1 MSEVLNLVATS
12 PKKSLPDTFKSELRK
27 NTRESNVFAQKQ
39 ANTFSKVLSSKA
51 SSAKQQENIAE
62 ADNSGKAIEQLN
74 FFANLNKQSKEINS
88 QVKVEEPSE
97 AVVVKQNT
105 EEIQVNLANPL
116 ISLLAN
122 PNVEMLQ
129 LHNSVAT
136 DAKCLVVEPEVMVEL
151 PKLQTGKNS
160 VVGSAS
166 SSEQSA
172 DTEILT
178 TQDTAKLVAEQP
190 VFAVEHTASKVV
202 SQVNQLAGTEPVT
215 ATLSNEKANS
225 DTEAQLALAA
235 NNLGTVK
242 VAVVG
247 LVDDKQAETIAKTA
261 EVAVKTTAIE
271 QAPLATIQLENL
283 ETLKFSKQDEKLKQ
297 LLQSKISQENPVS
310 SEKTTLGINVLQGK
324 VDFEQQ
330 VKNLSKVE
338 KQTTLAEP
346 VQAVTSEVTTVIS
359 AQNTNTN
366 TQQGSTTDLSQ
377 TSLAV
382 TLDKTQTTS
391 ELSADFKAKL
401 ESTQQNST
409 LEISEDKLRTARQ
422 LVENIRLLQKAGNTE
437 MMIRLKPEHLGEM
450 VLKISLVNGSV
461 NANFHTNNAE
471 ARGILEA
478 AMPQLRQELSSSG
491 FKVHDVGVYAGL
503 GEFMSKK
510 DGQES
515 LAYSQKQKQPNLQK
529 INNPKLT
536 ETELQQLAEQG
547 LTINDGIDYK
557 I

>member
-1 MSEVLNLVATS
+1 MSELLNLVATS
-12 PKKSLPDTFKSELRK
+12 QKKALSDTFKSDLRK
-27 NTRESNVFAQKQ
+27 TNRDSNMFAQKQ

-62 ADNSGKAIEQLN
+62 ADNSGKALEQLN

-88 QVKVEEPSE
+88 QAKVEEPSE
-97 AVVVKQNT
+97 AIVVKKNA
-105 EEIQVNLANPL
+105 EETQVVLANPL
-116 ISLLAN
+116 ISLLVN
-122 PNVEMLQ
+122 PSVAMTQ
-129 LHNSVAT
+129 LHNAETT
-136 DAKCLVVEPEVMVEL
+136 DAQSIEVNPEVMVEL
-151 PKLQTGKNS
+151 PKLQTDENS

-166 SSEQSA
+166 SSEPSA
-172 DTEILT
+172 DTKILT

-190 VFAVEHTASKVV
+190 VFSVEQTASKDVV
-202 SQVNQLAGTEPVT
+202 AQVNQLAGTEPVT

-235 NNLGTVK
+235 NNLGIAKTTA
-242 VAVVG
+242 VA
-247 LVDDKQAETIAKTA
+247 LEADKHPETIAKTA
-261 EVAVKTTAIE
+261 EVVAKTVAIE

-283 ETLKFSKQDEKLKQ
+283 DTLKVSKQDEKLKQ
-297 LLQSKISQENPVS
+297 LLQSKVSQENPVG

-330 VKNLSKVE
+330 VKSLSKVE
-338 KQTTLAEP
+338 KQATLVEP
-346 VQAVTSEVTTVIS
+346 VEVVPLEITPAVS
-359 AQNTNTN
+359 AQNANA
-366 TQQGSTTDLSQ
+366 QQGSTTDLGQNSF
-377 TSLAV
+377 AV
-382 TLDKTQTTS
+382 TLDKAQATS
-391 ELSADFKAKL
+391 ELPTDFKANL

-547 LTINDGIDYK
+547 LTSNEGIDYK

>member
-1 MSEVLNLVATS
+1 MSEILNLVATS
-12 PKKSLPDTFKSELRK
+12 PKKSLPDTFKSDLRK
-27 NTRESNVFAQKQ
+27 NTRESNMFAQKQ
-39 ANTFSKVLSSKA
+39 TSSFSKVLSSKA
-51 SSAKQQENIAE
+51 ANFEQQENIAE
-62 ADNSGKAIEQLN
+62 PDNSGKAIEQLN

-88 QVKVEEPSE
+88 QAKVEEPSE
-97 AVVVKQNT
+97 AIVVKQNT
-105 EEIQVNLANPL
+105 EETQVNLANPL
-116 ISLLAN
+116 ISLLASASL
-122 PNVEMLQ
+122 EMSQ
-129 LHNSVAT
+129 LHSSETT
-136 DAKCLVVEPEVMVEL
+136 DAQNLEVTSETA
-151 PKLQTGKNS
+151 KLQTGENS
-160 VVGSAS
+160 MIFAAIST
-166 SSEQSA
+166 EQSV
-172 DTEILT
+172 DTKVLT
-178 TQDTAKLVAEQP
+178 TSDTAKAVVEQPAFSVEQTVNQTAEQVSP
-190 VFAVEHTASKVV
+190 ISQAS
-202 SQVNQLAGTEPVT
+202 STDLP
-215 ATLSNEKANS
+215 ATVALGNEKANS
-225 DTEAQLALAA
+225 ETEAQVTLAA

-242 VAVVG
+242 AAVVD
-247 LVDDKQAETIAKTA
+247 LVADKQSENIAKTA

-283 ETLKFSKQDEKLKQ
+283 ETLKVAKQDEKLKQ
-297 LLQSKISQENPVS
+297 LLQSKISQESPVS

-330 VKNLSKVE
+330 VKNLGKLE
-338 KQTTLAEP
+338 KEVILAEP
-346 VQAVTSEVTTVIS
+346 VEAVILETTTAVS
-359 AQNTNTN
+359 AQNAN
-366 TQQGSTTDLSQ
+366 TQQGSTTDLGQ
-377 TSLAV
+377 TSFAV
-382 TLDKTQTTS
+382 TLDKAQATS
-391 ELSADFKAKL
+391 ESPIDFKAKL

-409 LEISEDKLRTARQ
+409 LEVSEDKLRTARQ

-515 LAYSQKQKQPNLQK
+515 LAYNQKQKQSNLQK

-536 ETELQQLAEQG
+536 EAELQQLTEQG
-547 LTINDGIDYK
+547 LTANEGIDYK